1 MLLAKPQHRTAPQI
15 TAGLHARTVPRL
27 ACRMRANRG
36 FASHSTASWAPL
48 QRLPAHGTCIS
59 RSSRGRRTAV
69 ATTAYLNYL
78 NSDSSSGSEP
88 RPGQLKVL
96 VVGASPVGLAAAV
109 SLAQA
114 GCAVEVHDSRADPR
128 DDRDADS
135 SSTLVGLGE
144 SPVAFAQLF
153 STALSPQQRG

>member
-1 MLLAKPQHRTAPQI
+1 MLLAKHQHRAATQI
-15 TAGLHARTVPRL
+15 TAGLHARSAPHL

-48 QRLPAHGTCIS
+48 QHLAAHGTCLS
-59 RSSRGRRTAV
+59 RPSRGRRTAV
-69 ATTAYLNYL
+69 APTAYL

-96 VVGASPVGLAAAV
+96 VVGAGPVGLAAAV

-144 SPVAFAQLF
+144 SSAALHTWF
-153 STALSPQQRG
+153 SRCLVQ